1 VSADSVRGPAAD
13 TAAALAD
20 TVAPACARRVS
31 SYPRSPGTACV
42 HPKWNPV
49 ADDTLLAIDQGT
61 SSTRAIGFSVT
72 GDVLAVEQQSFEQI
86 YPESGWVE
94 HNAEVIWATVM
105 STARRV
111 LQRLAEAQRTAAAI
125 GISNQRETTI
135 LWDRRSG
142 VPIYNAIVWQD
153 RRTADMCR
161 QLARDQ
167 DEAEVSRKTGLR
179 LDPYFSAT
187 KIAWILDRV
196 PGAREAARA
205 GHIAFGTVD
214 SFLIW
219 RLTGGRLHLTDATNA
234 SRTALYDIGKGRWD
248 EALCEMFGVPMS
260 VLPEVRD
267 SAGDFGCT
275 DETVLGQSLPIRGV
289 AGDQQAALV
298 GQACFAAGDVKST
311 YGTGAF
317 LVLNTAR
324 QLVLSKNRLLSTI
337 AYQLNG
343 VATYALEGSILSAG
357 AAIQWLRDGLG
368 LISQASDIEALAAS
382 APHSGG
388 VYLVPAFTGL
398 GAPYWD
404 PDARAAIIGL
414 TRASTRNEIAR
425 ATLDSVAYQTYDLL
439 DAMAADGLRPEA
451 LKVDGGM
458 SQNNLFM
465 QRLADVL
472 GMAVRRPANAEST
485 AFGAACLAGLGCG
498 LYRSVEDIAALSRS
512 ETRFEPALGAAE
524 RGPQISGWRNALR
537 RVRST

>member
-1 VSADSVRGPAAD
+1 MN
-13 TAAALAD
+13 
-20 TVAPACARRVS
+20 
-31 SYPRSPGTACV
+31 Y
-42 HPKWNPV
+42 V
-49 ADDTLLAIDQGT
+49 ADDVLLAIDQGT

-72 GDVLAVEQQSFEQI
+72 GDVVATEQQSFEQI
-86 YPESGWVE
+86 YPGPGWVE
-94 HNAEVIWATVM
+94 HDAEVIWATVM
-105 STARRV
+105 STSRRV
-111 LQRLAEAQRTAAAI
+111 LQRLGEAQRVAAAI
-125 GISNQRETTI
+125 GITNQRETTI

-142 VPIYNAIVWQD
+142 APIYNAIVWQD
-153 RRTADMCR
+153 RRTADRCR
-161 QLARDQ
+161 ALARDHG
-167 DEAEVSRKTGLR
+167 ETEIGRKTGLR
-179 LDPYFSAT
+179 FDPYFSAT
-187 KIAWILDRV
+187 KVAWILDRV
-196 PGAREAARA
+196 PGAREATKA
-205 GHIAFGTVD
+205 GHLAFGTVD

-219 RLTGGRLHLTDATNA
+219 RLTGGRLHVTDATNA
-234 SRTALYDIGKGRWD
+234 SRTALYDIGKSRWD
-248 EALCEMFGVPMS
+248 EDLCGIFNVPMS

-267 SAGDFGCT
+267 SAGEFGVT
-275 DETVLGQSLPIRGV
+275 DKAVLGQSLRICGV

-324 QLVLSKNRLLSTI
+324 QLVPSKNRLLSTV

-343 VATYALEGSILSAG
+343 VVTYALEGSILSAG

-382 APHSGG
+382 TPHSGG

-404 PDARAAIIGL
+404 PDARAGIIGL

-439 DAMAADGLRPEA
+439 DAMAADGLRPET

-472 GMAVRRPANAEST
+472 GMAVRRPANPEST

-498 LYRSVEDIAALSRS
+498 IYRSLEDVAALHRS
-512 ETRFEPALGAAE
+512 ETRFEPALDAAE
-524 RGPQISGWRNALR
+524 RQTQITGWRDALR
-537 RVRST
+537 RIRST